1 MAFSLHISDNDSL
14 LSVLSAAEKHFPL
27 ALLRHQ
33 ISDFDQGDKLD
44 GHFVA
49 LEPEH
54 CFVDPE
60 PEHCFV
66 DPGSVVGEDH
76 LLPHLPAIPVA
87 NCLSDLR
94 PYLVEVEV
102 VGRLPFFTLLCG
114 VWILLSLLY
123 TEFLFT

>member
-1 MAFSLHISDNDSL
+1 M
-14 LSVLSAAEKHFPL
+14 

-76 LLPHLPAIPVA
+76 LLPHLPTIPVA
-87 NCLSDLR
+87 SCLSDLR

-114 VWILLSLLY
+114 VWILLSLLSQSFFSLNVGFHLGSY
-123 TEFLFT
+123 VSKNPTTLATNFL